1 MSRREAP
8 GNFPPSLEHSPKGK
22 FLGCFPFASSY
33 PRSPAEPQSQQ
44 LCKRSPARRAR
55 ITERLVRGPRVI
67 NYPSAGLALTGRL
80 SRQGSHRA
88 AGRAAAERGAGAA
101 PGGRRGRAECECT
114 AAGGGRVASRAGCTA
129 RGRPGERGE
138 SAATERAGTEAAC
151 KQERSLPPARPPF
164 GLTRPAGKPA
174 QPCSGLSPAA
184 LCTRSQT
191 RCCEGPAF
199 YDCSAARPTSRDGRH
214 FDQVLHSVRK
224 IHWLSSGFS
233 PF

>member
-1 MSRREAP
+1 MSTVQKESFWVVSPSLPLTLAPPRSRR
-8 GNFPPSLEHSPKGK
+8 
-22 FLGCFPFASSY
+22 ASNCA
-33 PRSPAEPQSQQ
+33 RG
-44 LCKRSPARRAR
+44 ARRAGR
-55 ITERLVRGPRVI
+55 ESPSAWYGRPRVI

-114 AAGGGRVASRAGCTA
+114 AAGGGRVASRAGCTV

-233 PF
+233 TFLTGNKEIN